1 MGRPEAN
8 LAVSSVLRLPGHEVE
23 QFFPGSM
30 MTDKGQLPHKWKS
43 RFKTR
48 NDQERVR
55 GQQEVAGF
63 GRATMLSAFVL

>member
-30 MTDKGQLPHKWKS
+30 MTDKGHKWQS

-63 GRATMLSAFVL
+63 GRATMLSAFIL